1 MGIISYKDVIRGAL
15 AIFSLILP
23 TFLLAQ
29 YTLFM
34 LHTYSLKGADL
45 WQLKKN
51 VPEIMIEKLY
61 ELRQKEFFFKQN
73 LLNEVE
79 AKISNPTLFKKYEE
93 KIENQ
98 ISKIPFPSRE
108 IYFLFVLS
116 FYYGILWLIAK
127 KFFPN
132 SKI

>member
-1 MGIISYKDVIRGAL
+1 
-15 AIFSLILP
+15 
-23 TFLLAQ
+23 
-29 YTLFM
+29 M

-108 IYFLFVLS
+108 IYFLFVLIN
-116 FYYGILWLIAK
+116 GVEKLLRALIALHLF
-127 KFFPN
+127 KFIINTTINFFQE
-132 SKI
+132 IQ